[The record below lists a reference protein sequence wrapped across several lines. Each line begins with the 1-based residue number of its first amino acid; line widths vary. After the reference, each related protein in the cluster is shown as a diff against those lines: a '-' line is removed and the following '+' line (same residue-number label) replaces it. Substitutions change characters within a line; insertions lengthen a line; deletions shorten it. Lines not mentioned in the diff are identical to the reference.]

1 MQAILSRLHSYKCAT
16 LKVPSNTVT
25 RSFLLSCDHFFTRLV
40 KRKCRT
46 GRNRGEIVSNLRAE
60 GIEPNDFGVEFSFA
74 NRATRKSS
82 NKAKTHLSNRIRGSG
97 AVLVPHPDKAEK
109 GGDDACLVLEHQGV
123 FGIMDGVG
131 GWADKGVDTATY
143 SSTFAK
149 KLAAAVLAGEK
160 DPCRMITYAHAETRV
175 RGSSTACVATVSP
188 RDGLTLVCIGN
199 LGDGGAIVVRGKK
212 VVFTTAAQQHQFNC
226 PFQLGCPRY
235 YPETD
240 SVDDVQRYDV
250 SVSRG
255 DVLIMGSDGLWDNVF
270 LFEVARV
277 CEELLMMEGSAQ
289 EIAESVAGKA
299 FTNSKDE
306 HYDSPF
312 AQEAREKGYG
322 VGRSERAEIDR
333 LVGGKIDDIAV
344 LVVIFDST

>member
-1 MQAILSRLHSYKCAT
+1 MEL
-16 LKVPSNTVT
+16 
-25 RSFLLSCDHFFTRLV
+25 
-40 KRKCRT
+40 
-46 GRNRGEIVSNLRAE
+46 
-60 GIEPNDFGVEFSFA
+60 FS
-74 NRATRKSS
+74 SD
-82 NKAKTHLSNRIRGSG
+82 
-97 AVLVPHPDKAEK
+97 PDKAEK
-109 GGDDACLVLEHQGV
+109 GGDDACLVLEYHGV

-149 KLAAAVLAGEK
+149 SWQQQFWLEK
-160 DPCRMITYAHAETRV
+160 KIPCRMITYAHAETRV

-188 RDGLTLVCIGN
+188 RDGLTLVRIVN
-199 LGDGGAIVVRGKK
+199 LGDGGAVVVRGKK

-277 CEELLMMEGSAQ
+277 CEELLMMEGSAKNRNLLRD
-289 EIAESVAGKA
+289 KA
-299 FTNSKDE
+299 F
-306 HYDSPF
+306 Y
-312 AQEAREKGYG
+312 QLKG
-322 VGRSERAEIDR
+322 
-333 LVGGKIDDIAV
+333 
-344 LVVIFDST
+344 